1 MTLMKRS
8 SFPSLFNEGWL
19 TDFFDNDRFF
29 DSDLM
34 KRVQAVPAVNVIEKD
49 KEFEIELAAP
59 GLTKKD
65 FNITVESGILTIA
78 CEKEFEKEDKE
89 KNFTR
94 KEYSYTNFT
103 RSFTLPENVKM
114 DKVDAKYENGI
125 LKMILP
131 KEVEVKV
138 KPKAIEVH

>member
-125 LKMILP
+125 LKMVLP